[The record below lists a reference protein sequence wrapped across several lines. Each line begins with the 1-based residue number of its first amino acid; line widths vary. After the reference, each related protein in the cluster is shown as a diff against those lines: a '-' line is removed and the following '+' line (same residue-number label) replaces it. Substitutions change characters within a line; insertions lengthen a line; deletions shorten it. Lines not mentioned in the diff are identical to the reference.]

1 MMELCKILPEDL
13 KALQKI
19 SRETFIET
27 FGKEN
32 TEEDLRKY
40 LEEDLGEKQLLEELM
55 HRHSHFFF
63 SLAEGKI
70 TGYMKLNE
78 QSAQTEKGH
87 ENAVELQRIYVYKEF
102 KGRGIGKFMMESAL
116 SFAVDHHA
124 PYLWLGVWEKNT
136 AAISFYEKLGFVK
149 FSEHVFLLGEDAQTD
164 YLMKKEL

>member
-55 HRHSHFFF
+55 HPHSHFFF

-87 ENAVELQRIYVYKEF
+87 ENAVELQRIYVYKDLC
-102 KGRGIGKFMMESAL
+102 IQ
-116 SFAVDHHA
+116 
-124 PYLWLGVWEKNT
+124 GVQRER
-136 AAISFYEKLGFVK
+136 
-149 FSEHVFLLGEDAQTD
+149 HR
-164 YLMKKEL
+164 